1 MNGYSGDMSQEPAE
15 QSAEPSEKKHHA
27 KAVKA
32 AAANLG
38 QFVSAHGGPATVHVE
53 HISANRTRVVVVGE
67 DGRWGDQV
75 LPSYDAA
82 KQVIS
87 DCGFEAEPEGEW
99 SREAVG
105 SVKTTGFEWGRMGSG
120 RAAGR

>member
-1 MNGYSGDMSQEPAE
+1 MTQEPADAAKPDE
-15 QSAEPSEKKHHA
+15 SAPTHE

-32 AAANLG
+32 AVSSLRE
-38 QFVSAHGGPATVHVE
+38 FVSSHGGPATVHVE
-53 HISANRTRVVVVGE
+53 YIAASRTRIVVVGE

-82 KQVIS
+82 KQVVAE
-87 DCGFEAEPEGEW
+87 CGFEAEPEGEW

-105 SVKTTGFEWGRMGSG
+105 SVKTTSYEWGRMGTG
-120 RAAGR
+120 RAAGK